1 MTQHT
6 ILNLLHPRLKVGIV
20 GLAPTAILADDQLP
34 DAPFKI
40 DLNLMEADSGTCLV
54 QATLVNTGASPLR
67 VKGFRWQHDPAVKG
81 GPALHFPDALRPQVF
96 ATENLRGDYFGTGTV
111 EGDRWRGDP
120 RRRLQLDG
128 FPRPDRSGRRGR
140 PDSGGH
146 GNRPLNGRRRPTADL
161 HRAGGTCVAAL
172 AAGLCRGFT
181 VEDIREPPHHSSGVG
196 RERRRERLTIRLR
209 LRLRPPCGTDNHK

>member
-1 MTQHT
+1 MKNPIHMTQHT

-40 DLNLMEADSGTCLV
+40 DLNLMEIDSGACLV

-111 EGDRWRGDP
+111 EGDRRCGDP

-128 FPRPDRSGRRGR
+128 FARPGRSGRRGR
-140 PDSGGH
+140 LDPDPLGD
-146 GNRPLNGRRRPTADL
+146 RPLDRRDRTRPGRRRIGRPRVPT
-161 HRAGGTCVAAL
+161 L
-172 AAGLCRGFT
+172 A
-181 VEDIREPPHHSSGVG
+181 V
-196 RERRRERLTIRLR
+196 
-209 LRLRPPCGTDNHK
+209 